1 MFIVLTAILVKVLVA
16 MTASYNAH
24 GCCVCSVCIISWCQ
38 SDEILILLIDP
49 GAGRLSVPYIELR
62 YGCKCQ
68 RHYLCCS
75 FPMSNNVD
83 VGVPTNVSYRNAAE
97 YALEIDEMI
106 DAGDGV
112 EFGLV
117 GKRAPA
123 MTFTAWR

>member
-1 MFIVLTAILVKVLVA
+1 
-16 MTASYNAH
+16 
-24 GCCVCSVCIISWCQ
+24 
-38 SDEILILLIDP
+38 
-49 GAGRLSVPYIELR
+49 
-62 YGCKCQ
+62 
-68 RHYLCCS
+68 
-75 FPMSNNVD
+75 MSKNVD

-97 YALEIDEMI
+97 YALETDEMI